1 MFVAICRDLDTRH
14 QYCTSGLSDGVAR
27 GVVRFSEVLFQHAA
41 QTLARL
47 GALGD
52 VISHQPF
59 DRFELEGASALLSG
73 EPV

>member
-1 MFVAICRDLDTRH
+1 MPRK
-14 QYCTSGLSDGVAR
+14 LSRV
-27 GVVRFSEVLFQHAA
+27 
-41 QTLARL
+41 L